1 MQVEKQNRV
10 FKKILTPLGFLFE
23 RKTKHG
29 ERWKHPVKLVYFQM
43 SGSPSGNSWFDDAK
57 RQFQKLISSN
67 FDNDE
72 LNELLKPLLRKNK
85 VKFNKQ
91 GKLRVLRIE
100 GDFETNLLRD
110 LLIPEYNEEDEM
122 DIDDDDFEFSD
133 ELKTKI
139 KLFQSMGFALG
150 VKEFAKKKKDE
161 RKTKIED

>member
-1 MQVEKQNRV
+1 M
-10 FKKILTPLGFLFE
+10 
-23 RKTKHG
+23 
-29 ERWKHPVKLVYFQM
+29 
-43 SGSPSGNSWFDDAK
+43 
-57 RQFQKLISSN
+57 
-67 FDNDE
+67 
-72 LNELLKPLLRKNK
+72 LKPLLRKNK

-91 GKLRVLRIE
+91 GKLKVLRIE

>member
-1 MQVEKQNRV
+1 
-10 FKKILTPLGFLFE
+10 
-23 RKTKHG
+23 
-29 ERWKHPVKLVYFQM
+29 M

-110 LLIPEYNEEDEM
+110 ILIPEYNEEDEM
-122 DIDDDDFEFSD
+122 DKDDDDFEFSD

-150 VKEFAKKKKDE
+150 VKEFTKKKKDE